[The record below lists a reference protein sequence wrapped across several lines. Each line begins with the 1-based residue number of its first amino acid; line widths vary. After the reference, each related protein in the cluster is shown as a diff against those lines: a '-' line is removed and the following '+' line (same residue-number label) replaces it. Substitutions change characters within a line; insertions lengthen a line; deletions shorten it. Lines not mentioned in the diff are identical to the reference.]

1 MKIKPP
7 KSLPGK
13 WLARTMTVEAGVE
26 TPIPASIDIQQ
37 VWLVL
42 DSDDLK
48 ETGRLDAE
56 RNCVLLTAQQWSF
69 RRGLL
74 LVKGAAG
81 KKRRIAVAYH
91 KQQQAPITENKPLA
105 QTAATVAEFDP
116 NESVAAA
123 WPLLPSNR

>member
-1 MKIKPP
+1 
-7 KSLPGK
+7 
-13 WLARTMTVEAGVE
+13 MTVEAGVE

-42 DSDDLK
+42 DADDLK
-48 ETGRLDAE
+48 ETGRLDTE

-69 RRGLL
+69 KRGRL

-91 KQQQAPITENKPLA
+91 KQQPAPAITENKPLA
-105 QTAATVAEFDP
+105 KPLAVAEFDP

-123 WPLLPSNR
+123 WPLLPSNSR